1 MPFRNLNVADAAERV
16 EDAINGLIDKSKRRL
31 LHVSQ
36 LRRSAHAIVANLAEG
51 FGRGGEGDKARSIE
65 IARGETEETIRHL
78 NANYRARRID
88 ATDYW
93 PIHNQLAVIVKMLDR
108 LPQARAEGGS

>member
-16 EDAINGLIDKSKRRL
+16 EDAINALIDKSKRRL

-36 LRRSAHAIVANLAEG
+36 LRRSAHAIVSNLAEG

-78 NANYRARRID
+78 NASYRARRID

-93 PIHNQLAVIVKMLDR
+93 PIHNQLVVIVKMLDR
-108 LPQARAEGGS
+108 LPGDTADGGG

>member
-16 EDAINGLIDKSKRRL
+16 EDAINALIDKPKQRL
-31 LHVSQ
+31 LHVNQ

-51 FGRGGEGDKARSIE
+51 FDRGSEGDKARSIA

-88 ATDYW
+88 AVDYW
-93 PIHNQLAVIVKMLDR
+93 PIRNQLVVIVKMLDR
-108 LPQARAEGGS
+108 LP